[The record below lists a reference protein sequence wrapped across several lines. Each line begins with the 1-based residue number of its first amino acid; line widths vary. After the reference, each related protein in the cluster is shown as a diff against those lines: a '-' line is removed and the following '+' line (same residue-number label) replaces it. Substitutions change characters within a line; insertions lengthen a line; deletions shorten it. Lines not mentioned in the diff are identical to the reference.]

1 MGHFGKFGRVLNVTL
16 LRQTARPPPPC
27 APPPTLRAVPQ
38 VKLYPEARYAF
49 VDFSSRLE
57 AVAALDAPEPVMGRP
72 EIRLGWATR
81 QQAAG
86 RGGHASYGKG
96 GGAGARG
103 GGEAAEEEGAAP
115 PPKGPHARAPPPG
128 AKVAQQRQAQAK
140 KKARPT

>member
-16 LRQTARPPPPC
+16 LRQTVRPPSPC
-27 APPPTLRAVPQ
+27 APPPTLGAVPQ

-72 EIRLGWATR
+72 EIRIGWATR
-81 QQAAG
+81 QPAAG

>member
-16 LRQTARPPPPC
+16 LRQTVRPPPPC
-27 APPPTLRAVPQ
+27 APPPTLGAVPQ

-81 QQAAG
+81 QPAAG
-86 RGGHASYGKG
+86 RGGHASYG

-140 KKARPT
+140 KKARAT